1 MVHLS
6 SFGPQQILVPMSFTL
21 LQWEGT
27 RWPKLPSGSEMM
39 KSQVV
44 WAGCRKCCAVQGQC
58 MMSCSPWWIMQRDWS
73 QSIPL
78 SVIYAHSDTLTHG
91 RVSTLTL
98 FHCGEMLLI
107 WDFFIVK
114 ILFFLERTLILISFF
129 FLNPVTDLLPITKP
143 GSEIICLL

>member
-27 RWPKLPSGSEMM
+27 RWPKLPSGSKMM

-78 SVIYAHSDTLTHG
+78 CDLCPFRHSDSWQGQHSHTLPLW
-91 RVSTLTL
+91 RNAANLRF
-98 FHCGEMLLI
+98 FHCE
-107 WDFFIVK
+107 DP
-114 ILFFLERTLILISFF
+114 LFFLERTLILISFF
-129 FLNPVTDLLPITKP
+129 FFILSQIFYQSQNQVQK
-143 GSEIICLL
+143 